1 MVSSYFQE
9 LSPPQRPLC
18 VIGEGGWGERKRN
31 SAVRLQNS
39 RFFFSKISKE
49 IGKAWRKSLTRAK
62 RASLTRLL

>member
-31 SAVRLQNS
+31 SAVRLQKQS
-39 RFFFSKISKE
+39 VFFSKISKE

-62 RASLTRLL
+62 RASLARLL

>member
-1 MVSSYFQE
+1 MVSSNFQE

-39 RFFFSKISKE
+39 RFFSPKSVKE
-49 IGKAWRKSLTRAK
+49 SVK
-62 RASLTRLL
+62 RGVRV